1 MPAYL
6 IVDVRYDDL
15 AWTAAYRRDVP
26 PMIAAWGGRYV
37 AKSLSPE
44 RLEGEGEGPDTLAV
58 VEFPSAEVARAFMA
72 SPEYAPYAKARQAG
86 ARTTMYLL
94 EG

>member
-6 IVDVRYDDL
+6 VVDVRYDDMG
-15 AWTAAYRRDVP
+15 WTQAYRRDVP
-26 PMIAAWGGRYV
+26 AMIAAWDGRYL

-44 RLEGEGEGPDTLAV
+44 RLEGEGDGPDTLAV
-58 VEFPSAEVARAFMA
+58 LEFPSADIVRQFLA
-72 SPEYAPYAKARQAG
+72 SPEYAPYANARQAG

>member
-6 IVDVRYDDL
+6 VVDVRYDDMG
-15 AWTAAYRRDVP
+15 WTQAYRRDVP
-26 PMIAAWGGRYV
+26 AMIAAWGGRYL

-44 RLEGEGEGPDTLAV
+44 RLEGEGDGADTLAIL
-58 VEFPSAEVARAFMA
+58 EFPSADIARQFMA

-86 ARTTMYLL
+86 ARTTTYLL